1 MNLTE
6 KDVLE
11 FQKIYLEE
19 FGKQI
24 ELDKAKVMGINL
36 LQLIGL
42 ITKKSQAININSHIH
57 NE

>member
-6 KDVLE
+6 KDILE
-11 FQKIYLEE
+11 FQKIYQEE

-24 ELDKAKVMGINL
+24 ELDKAKAMGINL